1 MTAMC
6 FEDAHPLDALEAH
19 IKALSGLSTD
29 YDTFVRLVRRAT
41 QMVPVENGIHQRCD
55 EFLNSAALVCLA
67 LEMAEGI
74 DVIGGRAELAE
85 AFNTLAPKIRASW
98 DDLSCQGSA

>member
-1 MTAMC
+1 MTAMR
-6 FEDAHPLDALEAH
+6 FEDTNPLDAVLAH
-19 IKALSGLSTD
+19 IQYLSGLSTD
-29 YDTFVRLVRRAT
+29 YDTFVRLMRRAT
-41 QMVPVENGIHQRCD
+41 QMIPAGNGIHQRCD

-74 DVIGGRAELAE
+74 DVIGGTAELAE
-85 AFNTLAPKIRASW
+85 AFDELAPHIRASW

>member
-1 MTAMC
+1 MTSMRS
-6 FEDAHPLDALEAH
+6 EDSHPLDALEEH
-19 IKALSGLSTD
+19 IKALSGRSTD

-41 QMVPVENGIHQRCD
+41 QMIPAENEIHQRCD

>member
-1 MTAMC
+1 MTSML
-6 FEDAHPLDALEAH
+6 FEDSHPLDALQAH
-19 IKALSGLSTD
+19 IKALSGRSTD
-29 YDTFVRLVRRAT
+29 NDTFVRLVRRAT
-41 QMVPVENGIHQRCD
+41 QMIPDENDIHQRCN

-74 DVIGGRAELAE
+74 DVIGGRAELSE
-85 AFNTLAPKIRASW
+85 AFDELDPQIRASW

>member
-1 MTAMC
+1 MTAMS
-6 FEDAHPLDALEAH
+6 FEDAHPLDAIAAH
-19 IKALSGLSTD
+19 IQTLSGLSTD

-74 DVIGGRAELAE
+74 DVIGGRPELTE
-85 AFNTLAPKIRASW
+85 AFNTLAPQIRASW
-98 DDLSCQGSA
+98 KDLSCQGSA

>member
-1 MTAMC
+1 MTSMRS
-6 FEDAHPLDALEAH
+6 EDSHPLDALEEH
-19 IKALSGLSTD
+19 IEALSGRSTD

-67 LEMAEGI
+67 FEMAEGV

-85 AFNTLAPKIRASW
+85 AFDKLAPKIRASW
-98 DDLSCQGSA
+98 DDLFCQGSA

>member
-1 MTAMC
+1 MTAML
-6 FEDAHPLDALEAH
+6 FEDTNPLDAVAAH
-19 IKALSGLSTD
+19 IQTLSGLSTD

-41 QMVPVENGIHQRCD
+41 QMIPAENKIHQRCD
-55 EFLNSAALVCLA
+55 AFLNSAALVCLA

-85 AFNTLAPKIRASW
+85 AFNTLAPQIRASW